1 MYLCKCK
8 TKGDKTMKLYSVDFR
23 DSPTEYTW
31 AENKRETRKNMSLYA
46 EARGDKI
53 IRIRN

>member
-8 TKGDKTMKLYSVDFR
+8 TKGDKTMKLYSVYFR

-31 AENKRETRKNMSLYA
+31 AENKREARKNMSLYA

-53 IRIRN
+53 IRIRD